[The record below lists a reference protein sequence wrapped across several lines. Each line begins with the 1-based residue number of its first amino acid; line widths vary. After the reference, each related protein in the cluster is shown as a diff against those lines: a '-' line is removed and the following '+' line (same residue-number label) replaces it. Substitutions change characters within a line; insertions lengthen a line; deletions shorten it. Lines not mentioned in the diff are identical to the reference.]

1 MIIVDCKMW
10 DIINSNE
17 IRGTNCTYDNV
28 ELKKLITENPDLPLI
43 FCVGEDAHQYED
55 FYYNYIESRHIS
67 CNIGEFLDC
76 EVSWNNYLMFTDRQ
90 DFIERL
96 GECLMDMDDS
106 LQNLS
111 DEEFDKI
118 VEYNA
123 KKFEPYWK
131 KAILVTI
138 D

>member
-1 MIIVDCKMW
+1 MIIVNCKLW

-17 IRGTNCTYDNV
+17 IRATNCTYNNT
-28 ELKKLITENPDLPLI
+28 ELKKLIMENPDLPLI
-43 FCVGEDAHQYED
+43 FCVGEEVHQYED

-67 CNIGEFLDC
+67 YTIGEFLDC

-96 GECLMDMDDS
+96 EECLMDIDDS
-106 LQNLS
+106 LRNLS
-111 DEEFDKI
+111 NEEFDKI